1 MCFFSNLLSFYLNFL
16 FLNCI
21 NDVPNKK
28 NILFFFAGHH
38 NCPSG
43 FDESE
48 EECGT
53 ARKLLE
59 LPGGVFA
66 ALGCIAAAITAC
78 LIFCIFGLL
87 RKRKKT
93 VLQKS
98 IVNGGGTLKKDFKK
112 ESLYI
117 DPSSWHGLQPVE
129 YIHVD
134 RETTVWYVVKKESGL
149 DEGRRIVLLILEYLK
164 CCSLGDLKII
174 I

>member
-1 MCFFSNLLSFYLNFL
+1 MFKSNPKSFIILSFFFL
-16 FLNCI
+16 
-21 NDVPNKK
+21 
-28 NILFFFAGHH
+28 GHH

-98 IVNGGGTLKKDFKK
+98 IINGGGTLKKDFKK

-117 DPSSWHGLQPVE
+117 DPSS
-129 YIHVD
+129 
-134 RETTVWYVVKKESGL
+134 
-149 DEGRRIVLLILEYLK
+149 
-164 CCSLGDLKII
+164 
-174 I
+174 

>member
-1 MCFFSNLLSFYLNFL
+1 MNFDEYNRCSIQTLNPSLCFFVL
-16 FLNCI
+16 
-21 NDVPNKK
+21 
-28 NILFFFAGHH
+28 GHH

-98 IVNGGGTLKKDFKK
+98 IINGGGTLKKDFKK

-134 RETTVWYVVKKESGL
+134 RETTVWYVVEKINKTKSHKTREDCRGGL
-149 DEGRRIVLLILEYLK
+149 AEGRRIVLLILGYLK
-164 CCSLGDLKII
+164 CCSLGD
-174 I
+174 